1 MNDLTVDVQG
11 GVATVTLDRP
21 PVNAVTLALYARIG
35 ELSPNSARPQTLTA
49 RSSPEVVPGR
59 SVRGW
64 TSTNSSHRRSRTI
77 PTGPR

>member
-1 MNDLTVDVQG
+1 MNDLTSMFK
-11 GVATVTLDRP
+11 AELP
-21 PVNAVTLALYARIG
+21 PSPSTGPRSTPSRWRSMRASASF
-35 ELSPNSARPQTLTA
+35 SPNSARPQTSTA

-64 TSTNSSHRRSRTI
+64 TLTNSSHQRSRTI